1 MPLKLE
7 PECQQALD
15 RAKRAVPLGAELDL
29 LTLLAALYYSTDLQ
43 DRYPFFAPIL
53 TLPKEHHPETPD
65 KVKLSDPLKP
75 IFKSLARDPDTV
87 TVDELFL
94 ALLNDEESKKTL
106 QAQGLAAEQID
117 QVCQDITQTI
127 FSWRQSSQRQEAIA
141 ALSSYGR
148 MLTAQELPGGQ
159 VVGQE
164 KVIQAIIRTLRRMT
178 RRNAILVGYPGT
190 GKSAIIYE
198 LARRIY
204 AGDLSIPKKI
214 RDMDIFELSP
224 TFLRSGASFVGQ
236 YDERVKSLIEVLRA
250 YPQIILFI
258 DEMHS
263 FFQSSVHER
272 GPFSDANESFKS
284 VLGLGEITC
293 LGCTTP
299 SEYKHF
305 IEPDK
310 ALARRFTVVRLDP
323 PSRQVTLDILKAQRR
338 VMAAYYSPLQ
348 IPEPLLDKVIDLTE
362 AYLPAR
368 YQPDKSLQLLD
379 EACAACAVSDPPL
392 PAVTEAVLYQVLEDI
407 AGHGLLRPEGLTFD
421 KVYEELRQAILGQDT
436 VLRQI
441 AQAFVASFSDWIK
454 GSGPRGVFLFGGP
467 TGVGKTETAL
477 VLARLL
483 GGGQERLIRID
494 CNTLPAA
501 GHDRGPV
508 TNLLLGVP
516 PGYIGFARGQG
527 GLLSRIREEP
537 DAIVLF
543 DEIEKAGPVVGELVL
558 QIIDHGRID
567 DIEGNVLDFQR
578 AFIIFTTN
586 AGAEYAQNAIGFG
599 GNQRDPAFIPRIEQA
614 NLFRELKEVGLTEEF
629 LARVGHVFLFQGLQ
643 TETVKVIVTQ
653 QLAKFRAEAQRR
665 QLNFTWEEEL
675 IDYLVTQ
682 WQPRFGIRY
691 LLTTLRH
698 RLGEQLGVAEAQG
711 ELKGMTTIHLQRL
724 PATLSNQCQGLTAAV
739 GRERQG
745 QTLNIFL
752 A

>member
-15 RAKRAVPLGAELDL
+15 LAKRSVPTGAELDL
-29 LTLLAALYYSTDLQ
+29 LTLLGALYYSTNLQ
-43 DRYPFFAPIL
+43 SRYPFLAAIL
-53 TLPKEHHPETPD
+53 TLPREVHPETPA
-65 KVKLSDPLKP
+65 KVNLSTPLKP
-75 IFKSLARDPDTV
+75 IFKRLAQDPDTV

-94 ALLNDEESKKTL
+94 ALLNDEQSQQTL
-106 QAQGLAAEQID
+106 QAQGLAAELIA
-117 QVCQDITQTI
+117 QVCREIAQLVY
-127 FSWRQSSQRQEAIA
+127 SWRQSPRRQEAIG

-148 MLTAQELPGGQ
+148 MLTTQELPGGQ

-164 KVIQAIIRTLRRMT
+164 KIIQAIIRTLRRMT

-204 AGDLSIPKKI
+204 TGDLSIPKQI

-224 TFLRSGASFVGQ
+224 TFLRSGASLVGQ
-236 YDERVKSLIEVLRA
+236 YDERVKQLIELLRT
-250 YPQIILFI
+250 YPQIILFV

-263 FFQSSVHER
+263 FFQSSIYER

-310 ALARRFTVVRLDP
+310 ALARRFTIIRLDP
-323 PSRQVTLDILKAQRR
+323 PSRKVTLDILKAQSRK
-338 VMAAYYSPLQ
+338 MEEYYSPLK
-348 IPEPLLDKVIDLTE
+348 IPAPLLDKVIDLTE

-392 PAVTEAVLYQVLEDI
+392 PEVTEAVLYQVLEDI
-407 AGHGLLRPEGLTFD
+407 AGHGLIRPEGLTWD
-421 KVYEELRQAILGQDT
+421 KVYEELRQVIFGQDS
-436 VLRQI
+436 VLREI
-441 AQAFVASFSDWIK
+441 AQAFVAGFSDWVK
-454 GSGPRGVFLFGGP
+454 GRGPRGVFLFGGP

-494 CNTLPAA
+494 CNTLPA

-558 QIIDHGRID
+558 QIIDHGRIED
-567 DIEGNVLDFQR
+567 VEGNVLDFHR

-586 AGAEYAQNAIGFG
+586 AGSEYAQSAIGFG
-599 GNQRDPAFIPRIEQA
+599 GNQSAAAFIPRIEQG
-614 NLFRELKEVGLTEEF
+614 NLFRELKEAGLTEEF
-629 LARVGHVFLFQGLQ
+629 LARLSHVFLFQGLDP
-643 TETVKVIVTQ
+643 ETVKVIVTKH
-653 QLAKFRAEAQRR
+653 LAKFQEEANRR
-665 QLNFTWEEEL
+665 QLTFTWEEEL
-675 IDYLVTQ
+675 VDYLARQ

-711 ELKGMTTIHLQRL
+711 ELKSLTTIHLQRL
-724 PATLSNQCQGLTAAV
+724 PAGLSDQCQGLTAAV

-745 QTLNIFL
+745 ETLNIFL